1 MKITFDYQIFDLQEY
16 GGISRYIYELSKEL
30 AKTEE
35 VLIVSP
41 VYKNQ
46 YLKNAPHYL
55 KVLGCHIRAIPN
67 FGRVRSLFNFA
78 ISKAIAICFRPQINH
93 ETYYTNKS
101 IAIRNTKT
109 VITVYDMIHERFS
122 DQFPS
127 TDPTR
132 KQKEIAVKNAD
143 HIICISEQTKK
154 DLIEFLAIEA
164 SKITVVY
171 LGFSL
176 SVSKSEIKKLDYS
189 RPYLLYVGN
198 RDGYKN
204 FSNLLKAYAD
214 SPTLK
219 TNFDLICFGGGVF
232 NRNELQLIKSLGL
245 ASCSVRQVSG
255 TDTVLAAHY
264 QSASAFIYPS
274 LYEGFGIPPLE
285 AMSYGCPVV
294 CSNLSSIPEVVGDA
308 AEFFNPYDFDSIK
321 VAIEKVVQDPEHLNS
336 LINKGKKRLDYFSW
350 EKCAKETLEVY
361 KKL

>member
-30 AKTEE
+30 AKTEDI
-35 VLIVSP
+35 LIVSP

-46 YLKNAPHYL
+46 YLKNAPAHL
-55 KVLGCHIRAIPN
+55 KVFGCHIRAIPN
-67 FGRVRSLFNFA
+67 LGRVRSLLNFV
-78 ISKAIAICFRPQINH
+78 ISKIIAIWFRPDINH
-93 ETYYTNKS
+93 ETYYANKS
-101 IAIRNTKT
+101 VALRNTKS

-132 KQKEIAVKNAD
+132 IQKENAVKKAD

-154 DLIEFLAIEA
+154 DLIELLAIDA
-164 SKITVVY
+164 SKVTVVY

-176 SVSKSEIKKLDYS
+176 SVKKSEIKKLDYS

-204 FSNLLKAYAD
+204 FSSLLKAYAD

-232 NRNELQLIKSLGL
+232 TENELKHIKSLAL
-245 ASCSVRQVSG
+245 ASRSVRQVSG
-255 TDTVLAAHY
+255 TDSVLAAHY

-285 AMSYGCPVV
+285 AMSYGCPVI

-308 AEFFNPYDFDSIK
+308 AEFFNPYDSESIRM
-321 VAIEKVVQDPEHLNS
+321 AIERVVDDSVRSDCLIARGQERLN
-336 LINKGKKRLDYFSW
+336 YFSW